1 MTASSEEESEP
12 SEAAVE
18 GKTGAERRV
27 GDAEGDTGREEFAG
41 ELGAGAREIIVLATV
56 GTMLLR
62 AWVS

>member
-41 ELGAGAREIIVLATV
+41 ELGAGAEIIVLATV